1 MPASL
6 RSPKASTS
14 TKATIAAAVTAL
26 AFAAC
31 LSTTA
36 ATFRGAMTCANG
48 QTVTGDTSQYSNE
61 HFNPAR
67 DAYYTIRLGAGVYR
81 SVRRSHH
88 CPTATECCH
97 K

>member
-1 MPASL
+1 MPSSL
-6 RSPKASTS
+6 RSPKASTG
-14 TKATIAAAVTAL
+14 TIAAAVTAL

-31 LSTTA
+31 LSTTT

-67 DAYYTIRLGAGVYR
+67 DAYFNIRLGIGVYR